1 MSGARSDARHRAS
14 TPSGLRPSRL
24 EVDLAAIRH
33 NVAHLREVTGSE
45 VCAVVK
51 ADGYGHGATAVARA
65 AVDGGASWLAVALVE
80 EGISLRE
87 AGIDVPILLLSEPPV
102 AAIGDLLGA
111 SLTPTVY
118 RAPFIATLDAI
129 GHSRGRPI
137 RVHVKL
143 DTGMA
148 RAGIGPSEWR
158 ERLEQVAA
166 SRGLEVEGLLTHLA
180 RAEELGVETNAEQL
194 AAFERGRD
202 LAARLGI
209 EPSIVHVA
217 NTAGA
222 LAHPDARHTMVRP
235 GIGIYGLSPGGDV
248 DAAEHG
254 LVPALRLVTE
264 VALAK
269 RVTAGTPV
277 SYGHRWRAPSD
288 GWLATLPLG
297 YADGVPRALTNR
309 AQVLLR
315 GSRHAMVGTVCMD
328 QVLVWCGDLEP
339 SVGEEVVLLGA
350 QGEERIRVEEWA
362 AAADTITYEIVTQL
376 TARLPRHHR

>member
-1 MSGARSDARHRAS
+1 MSGARHRGAVP
-14 TPSGLRPSRL
+14 TGLRPSRL
-24 EVDLAAIRH
+24 EIDLGAIRH
-33 NVAHLREVTGSE
+33 NVAHLKAMTGSE

-51 ADGYGHGATAVARA
+51 ADGYGHGAVPVARA
-65 AVDGGASWLAVALVE
+65 AIEGGASWLAVALVE
-80 EGISLRE
+80 EGITLRE
-87 AGIDVPILLLSEPPV
+87 AGIEVPILLLSEPPI
-102 AAIGDLLGA
+102 AAIGELLGA
-111 SLTPTVY
+111 SLTPTAY
-118 RAPFIATLDAI
+118 RAPFLAGLDAI
-129 GHSRGRPI
+129 GHARGRPV

-148 RAGIGPSEWR
+148 RAGISPSEWR
-158 ERLEQVAA
+158 ERLEQVAVA
-166 SRGLEVEGLLTHLA
+166 RGLEVEGLLTHLA
-180 RAEELGVETNAEQL
+180 RAEELGVPTNAEQL
-194 AAFERGRD
+194 AAFDRGRD

-209 EPSIVHVA
+209 RPTIVHAA

-222 LAHPDARHTMVRP
+222 LAHPGARHTMVRP
-235 GIGIYGLSPGGDV
+235 GIGVYGLSPGGDV

-254 LVPALRLVTE
+254 LAPALQLVSE
-264 VALAK
+264 VAFTK
-269 RVTAGTPV
+269 HVTAGTPA

-315 GSRHAMVGTVCMD
+315 GQRYPMVGTVCMD
-328 QVLVWCGDLEP
+328 QLLVWCGDLEP
-339 SVGEEVVLLGA
+339 TVGEEVVLLGA
-350 QGEERIRVEEWA
+350 QGSERIRVEEWA